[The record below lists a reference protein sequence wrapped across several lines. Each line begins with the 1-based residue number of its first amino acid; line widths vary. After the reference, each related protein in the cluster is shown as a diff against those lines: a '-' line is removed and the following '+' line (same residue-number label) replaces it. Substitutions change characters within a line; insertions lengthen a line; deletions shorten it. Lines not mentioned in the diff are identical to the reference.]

1 MMDTA
6 IISTPVTATFCVVP
20 PMTIRAP
27 MRVNP
32 PQIIDDIYL
41 IASKLPYRTAI
52 SRLLHMACRENAIG
66 VRWLGLLGCS

>member
-1 MMDTA
+1 MMEVA
-6 IISTPVTATFCVVP
+6 MISAPVTATFCVVP

-27 MRVNP
+27 KSVNP

-52 SRLLHMACRENAIG
+52 SRLPHMACQEIAIG
-66 VRWLGLLGCS
+66 VRWLP